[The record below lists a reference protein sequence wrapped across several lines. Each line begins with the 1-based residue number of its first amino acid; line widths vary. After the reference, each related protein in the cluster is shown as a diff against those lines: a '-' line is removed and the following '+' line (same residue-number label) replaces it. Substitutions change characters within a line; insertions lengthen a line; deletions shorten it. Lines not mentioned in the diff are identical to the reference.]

1 VTKNKKSFCFLIHS
15 LSPGGM
21 ERVMAE
27 LLIYFSS
34 KPGLQ
39 LHLVLFGHKR
49 ELFYN
54 VPDNVI
60 IHKPSFEFSNRF
72 RFRHTLKTIFFLRRK
87 VKNIK
92 PDAILSFGEYW
103 NNLVLLALYGL
114 KYPVYISDRSSPLKN
129 IGRFHSFLRKWL
141 YPKAAGLIAQTH
153 KAGEIAKKEKRNK
166 NITVIGN
173 PIREIKFDLA
183 EKRQNIVL
191 TVGRLIKTKNLD
203 RLIRIFA
210 SIHLPGWKLVI
221 VGGDAKGQDQLKEL
235 KALVKNLDA
244 ENIIEFAGYQ
254 KDIDSY
260 YRRSKIFAFTSS
272 SEGFPNVVGEALS
285 EGLPVVSYDCVSGP
299 SEMIENGKN
308 GFLVPLF
315 NDSLFLEKLKLLME
329 SENLRE
335 TMALNAK
342 VSLKKFNAETIGEQ
356 YYTFLTEKLNS

>member
-1 VTKNKKSFCFLIHS
+1 
-15 LSPGGM
+15 M

-34 KPGLQ
+34 KPGIQ

-49 ELFYN
+49 ELFYK

-60 IHKPSFEFSNRF
+60 IHKPPFEFSNRF
-72 RFRHTLKTIFFLRRK
+72 RFWHTIKTIFFLRRE

-103 NNLVLLALYGL
+103 NNLLLLALYGL
-114 KYPVYISDRSSPLKN
+114 KYPVYISDRSSPQKN

-141 YPKAAGLIAQTH
+141 YPKAAGLIAQTQT
-153 KAGEIAKKEKRNK
+153 AAEIAEKEKRNK
-166 NITVIGN
+166 IIRVIGN
-173 PIREIKFDLA
+173 PIREISVDPTVKK
-183 EKRQNIVL
+183 ENIVL

-210 SIHLPGWKLVI
+210 SIQFPGWKLVI
-221 VGGDAKGQDQLKEL
+221 VGGDAKGQNLQKEL
-235 KALVKNLDA
+235 KNLVKNLGA

-254 KDIDSY
+254 KNIESY

-285 EGLPVVSYDCVSGP
+285 AGLPVVSYDCISGP
-299 SEMIENGKN
+299 SEMIIEGKN
-308 GFLVPLF
+308 GFLIPVF
-315 NDSLFLEKLKLLME
+315 DDDLFLKKLRFLME
-329 SENLRE
+329 DDEMLKY
-335 TMALNAK
+335 MAYE
-342 VSLKKFNAETIGEQ
+342 AESTIKIFRPEYVAEK
-356 YYTFLTEKLNS
+356 YYTLLSKKTL